1 MYPVLFQFGTFEL
14 RSYGVIVVLSFF
26 LGLWLSAKEAKRK
39 GLDPGL
45 IIGFYLLGKAGPGK
59 ESAVKA
65 KR

>member
-14 RSYGVIVVLSFF
+14 RSYGVIVAVSFF

-45 IIGFYLLGKAGPGK
+45 IIAFYLLGKG
-59 ESAVKA
+59 EA
-65 KR
+65 KKKMR